1 MGAWGLIAALLVNAF
16 LVHSGSMLLILSV
29 VGVAIFSGL
38 IAAQTQQLKLTYY
51 QAAGSEESLGALT
64 NLGALSLYL
73 DFVNLFRF
81 LLIIFGGGGR
91 R

>member
-1 MGAWGLIAALLVNAF
+1 MTNW
-16 LVHSGSMLLILSV
+16 
-29 VGVAIFSGL
+29 
-38 IAAQTQQLKLTYY
+38 
-51 QAAGSEESLGALT
+51 GAL
-64 NLGALSLYL
+64 NLFL